1 MTKQN
6 LELIVK
12 PFQNYIPAEL
22 EFNYDEIKAHVSNV
36 MQIYSNKVYTPDTMK
51 EAKAD
56 RAKLNKFSQAMNR
69 QRIDVGKQWK
79 KPLDEFEAKIKEI
92 DELVKEPIALID
104 KQVKEYEEQIINEK
118 LAEAK
123 AYFESQA
130 KQAGVDG
137 FLSWSLVEQKD
148 FSNMSKKINQIKKDI
163 DATIEKVTADWAVIE
178 GMKSKFESDM
188 KFKYINTL
196 DLQEAIA
203 TNQRLIEQEEQRA
216 AYEQQKKEQE
226 AARKAKEAEQA
237 KTDLFIKAEDISAGN
252 IVADELVP
260 TAAEPIMKE
269 VEEVHTLTFRVHGT
283 ADQLMKLSQ
292 FMKQNDIEFEK
303 V

>member
-12 PFQNYIPAEL
+12 PFQDYIPAEL
-22 EFNYDEIKAHVSNV
+22 EFNYEEIKAHVSNV

-92 DELVKEPIALID
+92 DALVKEPIDLID

-118 LAEAK
+118 LTEAK
-123 AYFESQA
+123 EYYESQA
-130 KQAGVDG
+130 KKAGVDG
-137 FLSWSLVEQKD
+137 FLSYSLVEQKD

-163 DATIEKVTADWAVIE
+163 DATIERVQADWAVIE
-178 GMKSKFESDM
+178 GMKSEFEADM
-188 KFKYINTL
+188 KFRYISTL

-203 TNQRLIEQEEQRA
+203 TNQRLIEQEER
-216 AYEQQKKEQE
+216 
-226 AARKAKEAEQA
+226 RKAHEEQKRQQEEDRKAREEAQRVERA
-237 KTDLFIKAEDISAGN
+237 EESLFIKVEEKEE
-252 IVADELVP
+252 VQPEP
-260 TAAEPIMKE
+260 EPQPIMKE

-292 FMKQNDIEFEK
+292 FMKSNDIEFEK